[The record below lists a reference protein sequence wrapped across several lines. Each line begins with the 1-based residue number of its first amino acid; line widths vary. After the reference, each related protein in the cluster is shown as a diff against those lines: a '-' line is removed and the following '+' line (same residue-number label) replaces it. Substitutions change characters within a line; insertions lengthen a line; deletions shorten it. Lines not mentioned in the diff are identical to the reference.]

1 MQKRSFVHR
10 SAALVAAVASLPAAS
25 IAAVAESTQ
34 AGAAGSSVSKLK
46 DQMETEALKTVVRR
60 FNKEVIEG
68 GRRASFQ
75 ELMDDSFVNRS
86 AAAGA
91 PSGPESMWNTF
102 ENVLRP
108 ALSGLKV
115 GIHDQLCDG
124 DKVTTRK
131 SITGTHTGTLMGIA
145 ATGKPV
151 SIDVIDIVRVRAG
164 RYVEHWGIN
173 TLPAVLAQ
181 LRAG

>member
-1 MQKRSFVHR
+1 MQRRSFIQG
-10 SAALVAAVASLPAAS
+10 STALTASLALHAA
-25 IAAVAESTQ
+25 
-34 AGAAGSSVSKLK
+34 AGAAQAPDSIHSPKATMSS
-46 DQMETEALKTVVRR
+46 EANKIVVRR

-68 GRRASFQ
+68 GSRAAFQ
-75 ELMDDSFVNRS
+75 ELMDEAFVNRS
-86 AAAGA
+86 APAGA
-91 PSGPESMWNTF
+91 PSGPESMWSTF

-108 ALSGLKV
+108 ALSGLEV
-115 GIHDQLCDG
+115 QIHDQLCEG

-131 SITGTHTGTLMGIA
+131 SIAGKHTGPLLGVA

-151 SIDVIDIVRVRAG
+151 SIEVIDIVRVRDG

>member
-1 MQKRSFVHR
+1 MHKRSPVHG
-10 SAALVAAVASLPAAS
+10 SAAFVAASDCQPAGS
-25 IAAVAESTQ
+25 FAAAAASTQ
-34 AGAAGSSVSKLK
+34 AGATASGINKLK
-46 DQMETEALKTVVRR
+46 GPMEADALKTVVRR
-60 FNKEVIEG
+60 FNKEVIEDG
-68 GRRASFQ
+68 CRASFQ

-86 AAAGA
+86 APAGA
-91 PSGPESMWNTF
+91 PSGPESLWNTF

-115 GIHDQLCDG
+115 EIHDQLCEG

-131 SITGTHTGTLMGIA
+131 SITGTHTGSLMGIA

-151 SIDVIDIVRVRAG
+151 SIDVIDIVRVHAG